1 MKITTYGS
9 KHIDRCTRIKTQ
21 KSWRMN
27 CFSCRRSEEFAPKMI
42 CLRLK
47 PGRKLPHQESG
58 NPEKTITCRGDLFTR
73 RQSVAGKLK
82 PEKSFLCNF
91 LRTSKANKM
100 TPQKPA
106 NDCRCSVPQ
115 LAFAAAPRHDRCAG
129 KAGSCNAPQSVQ
141 SPSWRD
147 GQSGRLAPS
156 FE

>member
-1 MKITTYGS
+1 
-9 KHIDRCTRIKTQ
+9 
-21 KSWRMN
+21 
-27 CFSCRRSEEFAPKMI
+27 MI

-58 NPEKTITCRGDLFTR
+58 NPEKTITCLGDLFTR

-115 LAFAAAPRHDRCAG
+115 LAFAAAHVTTDTQATPEVVMHHDRCSLHPGAMG
-129 KAGSCNAPQSVQ
+129 DQGGLICLLSEV
-141 SPSWRD
+141 
-147 GQSGRLAPS
+147 
-156 FE
+156 